1 MYLKKSLNK
10 KTGRT
15 YLSIATGYRDKNTGN
30 SKTVLIKSL
39 GYLDVFEKQF
49 DDPIS
54 HFTEIV
60 NQMNNEELENKLPL
74 TIQIDKNEK
83 LDKNICYRKNFGYV
97 ALSKIYHE
105 LEIDKFLINKFKS
118 RDVSE
123 FKINNIMKLLVFARC
138 LFPDSKKSTYENR
151 DIFFEN
157 TNFSL
162 KEVYNA
168 LTYIEPF
175 KESLQSYIYDHIK
188 EQYKPKNECVY
199 YDVTNYYFEIDDN
212 DDFRKKA
219 VSKEHR
225 PNPIVQMG
233 LFMDSLGLPMCYG
246 LFPGNTN
253 DCLTLKPM
261 VQKLQNNYDIGKVI
275 VVADKGLNTG
285 KNIAYQKAIGNG
297 YVMSLSVRGANQELK
312 DFVLNEK
319 GYEYNKDKTYKKKS
333 RLYPREIE
341 YIKTING
348 KEVKTKTRVD
358 EKQVIFWS
366 ADYAK
371 RAKAER
377 QPAIDK
383 ARDLIGNVQKY
394 NKKNSYGASKYVK
407 HLVFDETTG
416 EIIKAKSQLSL
427 DEDKIA
433 EEEKYDGYYAIV
445 SSEMNK
451 TDDEIIDIYR
461 GLWRIEETFKVTKSE
476 LDDRPIYVSTKEHI
490 EAHFLT
496 CYLALVLCRVLQ
508 HKLDKKYSVEKILES
523 LSKYNCSNFQ
533 RNYYLFDYYYIV
545 LENIGNIINIDFS
558 LKNRTLQDIK
568 KIFHYLK
575 KVNFSQQLSSKK
587 SSLKAIVISSFKSLF
602 YLFLMSNSG
611 FNIFYLGSIEKYINL
626 FGSLSG

>member
-1 MYLKKSLNK
+1 MYLKKSKNN

-15 YLSIATGYRDKNTGN
+15 YLYIADGYHDREKGYT
-30 SKTVLIKSL
+30 KTITVQSL
-39 GYLDVFEKQF
+39 GYLDVLEKQY
-49 DDPIS
+49 DDPIA
-54 HFTEIV
+54 HFTEV
-60 NQMNNEELENKLPL
+60 VKQMNEEKKQQNLSVPMQVSL
-74 TIQIDKNEK
+74 NEK
-83 LDKNICYRKNFGYV
+83 LEINTNNLYNFGYS

-105 LEIDKFLINKFKS
+105 LEIDKFLISKFKS

-123 FKINNIMKLLVFARC
+123 FKINNIIKLLTFSRC
-138 LFPDSKKSTYENR
+138 LFPDSKKSTYDNR
-151 DIFFEN
+151 NIFFEN

-162 KEVYNA
+162 KEVYNT

-175 KESLQSYIYDHIK
+175 KESLQSYIYDHIQ
-188 EQYKPKNECVY
+188 EQYKPKNECVF

-212 DDFRKKA
+212 DDFRKKG

-261 VQKLQNNYDIGKVI
+261 VQKLQTNYNIGKVI

-285 KNIAYQKAIGNG
+285 KNIMYQKAIGNG
-297 YVMSLSVRGANQELK
+297 YVMSLSIRGANQELK
-312 DFVLNEK
+312 DYVLNEN
-319 GYEYNKDKTYKKKS
+319 GYEYNKEKTYKKKS

-341 YIKTING
+341 YIKTENG
-348 KEVKTKTRVD
+348 KPVKAKTTVD

-383 ARDLIGNVQKY
+383 AKDLIGNIQKY
-394 NKKNSYGASKYVK
+394 NKKNCYGASKYVK
-407 HLVFDETTG
+407 HLVFDKNTG
-416 EIIKAKSQLSL
+416 EIIEAKSQLSL
-427 DEDKIA
+427 DEEKIA
-433 EEEKYDGYYAIV
+433 EEEKLDGYYAIV
-445 SSEMNK
+445 SSEFNK

-476 LDDRPIYVSTKEHI
+476 LEDRPIYVSTKEHI

-508 HKLDKKYSVEKILES
+508 HKLNKKYSVEKILES
-523 LSKYNCSNFQ
+523 LKQCNCSHIEN
-533 RNYYLFDYYYIV
+533 NYYLFNYFDDI
-545 LENIGNIINIDFS
+545 LKDIGDAVSIDFS
-558 LKNRTLQDIK
+558 NKYMRLQEIK
-568 KIFHYLK
+568 KILAETK
-575 KVNFSQQLSSKK
+575 K
-587 SSLKAIVISSFKSLF
+587 
-602 YLFLMSNSG
+602 
-611 FNIFYLGSIEKYINL
+611 
-626 FGSLSG
+626 